1 MYLRFV
7 RPLKIKHMAARAG
20 FLDAAY
26 ELRHR
31 KAKDPHTATQLE
43 DHLTWFRTNLAIPK
57 RFTRSKSK
65 GWYRNDAT
73 QGLSWF
79 KDSATEMLAHAHDL
93 AAMLNANGYPIEVIR
108 SDRIGYI
115 IYEDTH
121 QVVAEPFADTP
132 T

>member
-1 MYLRFV
+1 MYLRFI
-7 RPLKIKHMAARAG
+7 RPQKIKHMAARAG
-20 FLDAAY
+20 FLNAAY
-26 ELRHR
+26 ELRR
-31 KAKDPHTATQLE
+31 GTTIDTHTFTQVE
-43 DHLTWFRTNLAIPK
+43 NHLAWFGTNLTEPAK
-57 RFTRSKSK
+57 FTRSKSK

-93 AAMLNANGYPIEVIR
+93 AAMLNANGYAIEVIR

-115 IYEDTH
+115 IYEDAH